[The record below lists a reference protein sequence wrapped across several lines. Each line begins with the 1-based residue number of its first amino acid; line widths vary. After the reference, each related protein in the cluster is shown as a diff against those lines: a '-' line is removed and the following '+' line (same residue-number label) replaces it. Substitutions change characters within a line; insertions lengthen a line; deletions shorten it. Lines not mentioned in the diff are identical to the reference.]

1 MTKLKKIKTN
11 QLVLPKTNNLP
22 FKVFKPN
29 NFVFTCKRL
38 TLHTHKNNNNNNNKR
53 ILQKK
58 IIIKENLCHLSIR
71 TKSRNYRT
79 QLIEDS
85 PHLTPSPNSVS
96 VFIENLLSAT
106 CETNKRI

>member
-29 NFVFTCKRL
+29 NFVFTCKGL
-38 TLHTHKNNNNNNNKR
+38 TLHTHKNNNINKR

-58 IIIKENLCHLSIR
+58 ITIKENLYQLSIK
-71 TKSRNYRT
+71 TKSWNNRT
-79 QLIEDS
+79 QLIEDP
-85 PHLTPSPNSVS
+85 PHLTLSPDSVF
-96 VFIENLLSAT
+96 VFIENLLLAT
-106 CETNKRI
+106 CETNKRV